1 MTQDG
6 IATGLSLS
14 RAHVALELKR
24 LKTSGRVGER
34 MAHVAHARSRRKVYD
49 LTSSGQEIARKMRDH
64 ARSRTVQLN
73 ETGGLREVP
82 GSEAIEALRRTGLRE
97 SDAVQHVL
105 AADVIEV
112 PRPEGPKAAP
122 PGRPFFGRADEQA
135 ALRAWLDSSSNTV
148 AMVIGVA
155 GIGKSTLVAR
165 VLEGERRP
173 TFARRVYAHD
183 DPHGLLSSFADFL
196 ARQGRRRLKA
206 VITRPA
212 YDPVEA
218 IAVLRTDLSGC
229 IVAIDDLHTCPAADA
244 LLRPLVEDPVPAK
257 ILVAS
262 RVHPTFYERSDV
274 LRGRVVEMTLSG
286 LDEAA
291 SEELLRS
298 RGAPIEADALH
309 RVVASTHGHPFAL
322 ELFAASGLDGG
333 AVETERYVLETVLDG
348 LDDSS
353 EELLRTGARRECA
366 GGRPRGRVA
375 ARPADGPAGRDPG
388 RDRGVP
394 RPVRGGAGRPREDRR
409 FGRRGGAVA
418 GAHPS
423 GPDPEP
429 PRRVQG
435 GPRSLGGGRRGRRP
449 PELS

>member
-6 IATGLSLS
+6 IATGLALS

-34 MAHVAHARSRRKVYD
+34 MAHVAHARSRRKVYE
-49 LTSSGQEIARKMRDH
+49 LTHTGQEIARKMRDH
-64 ARSRTVQLN
+64 ARPRTVQLN

-218 IAVLRTDLSGC
+218 IAVLRSDLSGC
-229 IVAIDDLHTCPAADA
+229 IVAIDDLHTCPAADG
-244 LLRPLVEDPVPAK
+244 LLRPLMEDPVPAK

-262 RVHPTFYERSDV
+262 RVHPSFYERSDV
-274 LRGRVVEMTLSG
+274 LRGRVVEMTLAG
-286 LDEAA
+286 LDEPPQRNC
-291 SEELLRS
+291 S
-298 RGAPIEADALH
+298 APA
-309 RVVASTHGHPFAL
+309 
-322 ELFAASGLDGG
+322 
-333 AVETERYVLETVLDG
+333 
-348 LDDSS
+348 
-353 EELLRTGARRECA
+353 
-366 GGRPRGRVA
+366 
-375 ARPADGPAGRDPG
+375 
-388 RDRGVP
+388 
-394 RPVRGGAGRPREDRR
+394 
-409 FGRRGGAVA
+409 
-418 GAHPS
+418 
-423 GPDPEP
+423 
-429 PRRVQG
+429 
-435 GPRSLGGGRRGRRP
+435 GPRSKPMPSIGSSRPPTATRSPSSSSPRAGSTRGPSRRNGTSSRRSSTASTIRPRSCCAPSRSCGDRPARRRP
-449 PELS
+449 SARPCPNCGASSGAPSCTTGTTDT

>member
-49 LTSSGQEIARKMRDH
+49 LTSSGEEIARKMRDH

-82 GSEAIEALRRTGLRE
+82 GSEAIEALRRGGLRE
-97 SDAVQHVL
+97 SDAIQHIL
-105 AADVIEV
+105 AADVIEI
-112 PRPEGPKAAP
+112 PRPEGPKAPP

-135 ALRAWLDSSSNTV
+135 ALRAWLDASSNTV
-148 AMVIGVA
+148 A
-155 GIGKSTLVAR
+155 
-165 VLEGERRP
+165 
-173 TFARRVYAHD
+173 
-183 DPHGLLSSFADFL
+183 
-196 ARQGRRRLKA
+196 
-206 VITRPA
+206 
-212 YDPVEA
+212 
-218 IAVLRTDLSGC
+218 
-229 IVAIDDLHTCPAADA
+229 
-244 LLRPLVEDPVPAK
+244 DPVPAK

-353 EELLRTGARRECA
+353 EELLRTFAVLR
-366 GGRPRGRVA
+366 
-375 ARPADGPAGRDPG
+375 RPAR
-388 RDRGVP
+388 
-394 RPVRGGAGRPREDRR
+394 
-409 FGRRGGAVA
+409 
-418 GAHPS
+418 S
-423 GPDPEP
+423 PEAP
-429 PRRVQG
+429 
-435 GPRSLGGGRRGRRP
+435 
-449 PELS
+449 